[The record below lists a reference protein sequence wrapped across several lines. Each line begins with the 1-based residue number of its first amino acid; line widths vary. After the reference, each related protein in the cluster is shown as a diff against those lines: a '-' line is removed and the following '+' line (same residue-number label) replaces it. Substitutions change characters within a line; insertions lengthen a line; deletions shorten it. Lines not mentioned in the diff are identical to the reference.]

1 MPHFQPAHEP
11 TDVQALETGE
21 FAITWADGHRSLY
34 TLPYL
39 RGECPCAGC
48 RTERQKTAGMVMLTG
63 GPPRDIHVE
72 EVEPQ
77 GNYAVK
83 FRWSDGH
90 DTGIY
95 SFEFLRQICPCAT
108 CRPARPS

>member
-1 MPHFQPAHEP
+1 MADPNRAYLP
-11 TDVQALETGE
+11 TDVQALPTGE
-21 FAITWADGHRSLY
+21 YAIAWADGHWSTYSLA
-34 TLPYL
+34 YL
-39 RGECPCAGC
+39 RRECPCASC
-48 RTERQKTAGMVMLTG
+48 RTEREKTAGMVMLTG
-63 GPPRDIHVE
+63 GPRRDVHVE

-95 SFEFLRQICPCAT
+95 SFEFLRQICPCAA
-108 CRPARPS
+108 CKEARG